1 MTIDL
6 FFIIF
11 GILFIE
17 IGVSI
22 YYFTKLLNLNKNR
35 KTDISN
41 LRLSIF
47 KNGTD
52 KLKELNLIIGEHTIS
67 LEKDKAEFKI
77 FIEDSAIKN
86 REEIIVALKGTE
98 NFMRKLIKELRLDLK
113 NYGMVKE

>member
-1 MTIDL
+1 MTINL

-52 KLKELNLIIGEHTIS
+52 KLKELNLIIGEHTIAF
-67 LEKDKAEFKI
+67 EKDKAEFKVY
-77 FIEDSAIKN
+77 IEDSAIKN

-98 NFMRKLIKELRLDLK
+98 SFMGKLIGDLRGVLK
-113 NYGMVKE
+113 DSRVLK

>member
-17 IGVSI
+17 ISISI

-41 LRLSIF
+41 LKLSIF
-47 KNGTD
+47 KNDID
-52 KLKELNLIIGEHTIS
+52 KVKELNLIISEHTIF
-67 LEKDKAEFKI
+67 LEKDKAEFKVY
-77 FIEDSAIKN
+77 IEDSVTKTT
-86 REEIIVALKGTE
+86 EEIIVTLKGTE
-98 NFMRKLIKELRLDLK
+98 SFMGKLIGDLRGVLK
-113 NYGMVKE
+113 DSRVLK

>member
-17 IGVSI
+17 IGISI

-41 LRLSIF
+41 LKLSIF
-47 KNGTD
+47 KNDID
-52 KLKELNLIIGEHTIS
+52 KVKELNLIISEHTIS

-98 NFMRKLIKELRLDLK
+98 NFMRKLIKDLRDVLK
-113 NYGMVKE
+113 NSGVLK